1 MLTNAYKYLFMGL
14 LVVLVAMTAWAAGA
28 SYQQGEELSRV
39 TAARDALQVK
49 VDGYKSQ
56 VLELE
61 TAISTQN
68 AKVKAFAE
76 EAEYR
81 KKRSEALLA
90 SARASSAQWKS
101 KLDAVLNSP
110 RPSPDDCTAVQIRL
124 NQYYQTLEDK

>member
-1 MLTNAYKYLFMGL
+1 MLTNAYKYLFIGL
-14 LVVLVAMTAWAAGA
+14 LVVLAAMTAWAAGA

-49 VDGYKSQ
+49 VDGYKTK

-61 TAISTQN
+61 TALSTQN
-68 AKVKAFAE
+68 AQVKAFTE
-76 EAEYR
+76 EAEDR
-81 KKRSEALLA
+81 KKKSEALLA

>member
-1 MLTNAYKYLFMGL
+1 MLTNAYKYLFIGL
-14 LVVLVAMTAWAAGA
+14 LVVMVAMTAWAAGA
-28 SYQQGEELSRV
+28 SYQQRDELSRV

-49 VDGYKSQ
+49 VDGYKGK

-61 TAISTQN
+61 TSINTQN
-68 AKVKAFAE
+68 EQVSAFVVE
-76 EAEYR
+76 SEDRR
-81 KKRSEALLA
+81 KKSEALLA